1 MLASKLS
8 LLMPTPKFS
17 YLKTFLLG
25 LGFFGVSVIWGI
37 YNAFVPLFLENKFGL
52 SPVWIGFF
60 LTLDNVAALF
70 VQPPVGTWSDRLR
83 TPIGRRM
90 PFILVGAP
98 ISALAFGVIPVA
110 AVLPLFVACTST
122 LMLSMSLWRTPV
134 VALMPDI
141 TPSKYRSQANSI
153 ITLMGGLGAIA
164 AYLGGGQ
171 LFKINAAYPFWLGSA
186 LVIVASAL
194 LLIFIREPKIVEE
207 PEAQPDLI
215 ESVKLLFKE
224 REKSALYFL
233 LALFCW
239 TVGYTAIEAFWTLY
253 ATNHLRI
260 DGGDATRL
268 LGQHAVMIVIF
279 ALPCG
284 YLAAKIKRR
293 TLITGGLWLTAGLL
307 ATIHFLPIAT
317 LNTPLFT
324 LPILGVVP
332 IIGALLMVA
341 GISWAL
347 ITIHALPMIV
357 DMTTA
362 ARLGTYTGLYYLFS
376 TGAAIVG
383 PNING
388 WVVQLSGRNY
398 NTVLLFAPVWMII
411 ASVLLFKVKRGEV
424 EILNENLLSTKNTK
438 GA

>member
-1 MLASKLS
+1 MPASQ
-8 LLMPTPKFS
+8 FS

-37 YNAFVPLFLENKFGL
+37 YNAFVPVYLEEKFGL

-70 VQPPVGTWSDRLR
+70 IQPPVGTWSDKLR

-98 ISALAFGVIPVA
+98 ISALAFGLIPVA

-141 TPSKYRSQANSI
+141 TPSKYRSQANGI
-153 ITLMGGLGAIA
+153 ITLMGGLGAIF
-164 AYLGGGQ
+164 AYVGGGA
-171 LFKINAAYPFWLGSA
+171 LIKVNEAYPFWLGSA
-186 LVIVASAL
+186 LVLVASAL

-207 PEAQPDLI
+207 PEAQPDLV
-215 ESVKLLFKE
+215 ESVKLLFRE
-224 REKSALYFL
+224 REKSALFFL

-253 ATNHLRI
+253 AKNHL
-260 DGGDATRL
+260 GYSKGDAALL
-268 LGQHAVMIVIF
+268 LGQHAIIIVLF
-279 ALPCG
+279 AIPCG
-284 YLAAKIKRR
+284 YLAGKIKRR
-293 TLITGGLWLTAGLL
+293 SLIFGGLWMTAILL

-317 LNTPLFT
+317 LTKPLFT
-324 LPILGVVP
+324 LPVLGVVP
-332 IIGALLMVA
+332 ILGVLLMAA

-376 TGAAIVG
+376 TAAAIAG

-388 WVVQLSGRNY
+388 WVVQLSGKNY
-398 NTVLLFAPVWMII
+398 NTVLLFAPVWMIA
-411 ASVLLFKVKRGEV
+411 ASVLLLRVKRGEV
-424 EILNENLLSTKNTK
+424 EERIKAE
-438 GA
+438 G

>member
-1 MLASKLS
+1 
-8 LLMPTPKFS
+8 MPTPQFS

-25 LGFFGVSVIWGI
+25 FGFFGVSVIWGL
-37 YNAFVPLFLENKFGL
+37 YNAFVPIFLEKKFGL

-60 LTLDNVAALF
+60 LTLDNIAALV
-70 VQPPVGTWSDRLR
+70 VQPPVGTWSDKLR

-98 ISALAFGVIPVA
+98 LSALAFGVIPIA

-122 LMLSMSLWRTPV
+122 LMLSMALWRTPV

-153 ITLMGGLGAIA
+153 ITLMGGLGAIF
-164 AYLGGGQ
+164 AYLGGAA

-186 LVIVASAL
+186 LVLGASAM
-194 LLIFIREPKIVEE
+194 LLIFIREPKTIEA
-207 PEAQPDLI
+207 PEAEPGMI
-215 ESVKLLFKE
+215 ESLKLLFRE
-224 REKSALYFL
+224 REKSALLFL
-233 LALFCW
+233 LALLAW
-239 TVGYTAIEAFWTLY
+239 TIGYTAIEAFWTLY
-253 ATNHLRI
+253 ATNHLRVSES
-260 DGGDATRL
+260 DATRL

-284 YLAAKIKRR
+284 YLAGFVKRR
-293 TLITGGLWLTAGLL
+293 TLIISGLWLTAALL
-307 ATIHFLPIAT
+307 TAMHFLPVET
-317 LNTPLFT
+317 LKIPLFT
-324 LPILGVVP
+324 VPILGVVP
-332 IIGALLMVA
+332 VVGALLMVA

-376 TGAAIVG
+376 TGAAILG

-388 WVVQLSGRNY
+388 WIVQLNGRDY
-398 NTVLLFAPVWMII
+398 NTVLLFAPIWMLG
-411 ASVLLFKVKRGEV
+411 ASALLWFVKRGEV
-424 EILNENLLSTKNTK
+424 ENNEIQASADLMTERLLPE
-438 GA
+438 

>member
-1 MLASKLS
+1 
-8 LLMPTPKFS
+8 MPTAQFS

-37 YNAFVPLFLENKFGL
+37 YNAFVPLYLEEKFGL

-60 LTLDNVAALF
+60 LTLDNLAALF
-70 VQPPVGTWSDRLR
+70 IQPPVGAWSDKLR

-98 ISALAFGVIPVA
+98 ISALAFGIIPIA

-141 TPSKYRSQANSI
+141 TPSKYRSQANGI
-153 ITLMGGLGAIA
+153 ITLMGGLGAIF
-164 AYLGGGQ
+164 AYVGGGA
-171 LFKINAAYPFWLGSA
+171 LIKVNEAYPFWLGSA
-186 LVIVASAL
+186 LVLVAAAL

-215 ESVKLLFKE
+215 ESVKLLFRE
-224 REKSALYFL
+224 REKSALFLL

-253 ATNHLRI
+253 AKNHL
-260 DGGDATRL
+260 GYSKGDAALL
-268 LGQHAVMIVIF
+268 LGQHAIIIVLF
-279 ALPCG
+279 AIPCG
-284 YLAAKIKRR
+284 YLASFVKRR
-293 TLITGGLWLTAGLL
+293 TLIFGGLWLTAILL
-307 ATIHFLPIAT
+307 ATIHFLPPST
-317 LNTPLFT
+317 LTTPLFT

-332 IIGALLMVA
+332 ILGALLMAA
-341 GISWAL
+341 GVSWAL

-376 TGAAIVG
+376 TGAAIAG

-388 WVVQLSGRNY
+388 WAVQLSGKNY
-398 NTVLLFAPVWMII
+398 NTVLLFAPVWMIV
-411 ASVLLFKVKRGEV
+411 ASVLLLKVKRGEV
-424 EILNENLLSTKNTK
+424 EEKAENVGWS
-438 GA
+438 ASE

>member
-1 MLASKLS
+1 MSN
-8 LLMPTPKFS
+8 PQFS

-37 YNAFVPLFLENKFGL
+37 YNAFVPLFLEQKFHL
-52 SPVWIGFF
+52 SPGWIGFF
-60 LTLDNVAALF
+60 LTLDNIAALL
-70 VQPPVGTWSDRLR
+70 VQPPVGTWSDKLR
-83 TPIGRRM
+83 TPLGRRM

-98 ISALAFGVIPVA
+98 LSALAFGFIPLA

-122 LMLSMSLWRTPV
+122 LMLSMALWRTPV

-153 ITLMGGLGAIA
+153 ITLMGGLGAIF
-164 AYLGGGQ
+164 AYLGGAA

-186 LVIVASAL
+186 LVLVASAL
-194 LLIFIREPKIVEE
+194 LLLFIREPKNIES
-207 PEAQPDLI
+207 PEAQPGMIDSLI
-215 ESVKLLFKE
+215 LLFQG
-224 REKSALYFL
+224 RDKSALLFL
-233 LALFCW
+233 LALLSW
-239 TVGYTAIEAFWTLY
+239 TIGYTAIEAFWTLY
-253 ATNHLRI
+253 ATNHLRVTAA
-260 DGGDATRL
+260 DATRL

-284 YLAAKIKRR
+284 YLASFLKRR
-293 TLITGGLWLTAGLL
+293 TLIISGLWLTAALL
-307 ATIHFLPIAT
+307 SAMHFLPIET
-317 LNTPLFT
+317 LKIPLFSV
-324 LPILGVVP
+324 PILGVVP

-376 TGAAIVG
+376 TGAAILG

-388 WVVQLSGRNY
+388 WIVQLNGRDY
-398 NTVLLFAPVWMII
+398 NTVLLFAPIWMII
-411 ASVLLFKVKRGEV
+411 ASALLWFVKRGEV
-424 EILNENLLSTKNTK
+424 ES
-438 GA
+438 AV

>member
-1 MLASKLS
+1 MS
-8 LLMPTPKFS
+8 TPHFS

-37 YNAFVPLFLENKFGL
+37 YNAFVPVYLEEKFGL
-52 SPVWIGFF
+52 SPIWIGFF
-60 LTLDNVAALF
+60 LTLDNLAALF
-70 VQPPVGTWSDRLR
+70 IQPPVGSWSDKLR

-98 ISALAFGVIPVA
+98 ISALAFGIIPLA

-141 TPSKYRSQANSI
+141 TPSKYRSQANGI
-153 ITLMGGLGAIA
+153 ITLMGGLGAIF
-164 AYLGGGQ
+164 AYIGGGQ
-171 LFKINAAYPFWLGSA
+171 LVKINEAYPFWLGSA
-186 LVIVASAL
+186 LVIIAAAL
-194 LLIFIREPKIVEE
+194 LLIFIREPKIGAE

-215 ESVKLLFKE
+215 ESVKQLFQE
-224 REKSALYFL
+224 REKSALWFL

-253 ATNHLRI
+253 ARNHL
-260 DGGDATRL
+260 GYSKGDAALL
-268 LGQHAVMIVIF
+268 LGQHAIIIVIF
-279 ALPCG
+279 AIPCG
-284 YLAAKIKRR
+284 YLAGFFKRR
-293 TLITGGLWLTAGLL
+293 TLITGGLWLTAALL
-307 ATIHFLPIAT
+307 ATIHWLPVAT
-317 LNTPLFT
+317 LTTPLFT

-332 IIGALLMVA
+332 ILGALLMAA
-341 GISWAL
+341 GLSWAL

-357 DMTTA
+357 DMTTV
-362 ARLGTYTGLYYLFS
+362 ARVGTYTGLYYLFS
-376 TGAAIVG
+376 TGAAIAG

-388 WVVQLSGRNY
+388 WVVQLSGKNY

-411 ASVLLFKVKRGEV
+411 ASVLLLKVKRGEV
-424 EILNENLLSTKNTK
+424 ESAEKNV
-438 GA
+438 

>member
-1 MLASKLS
+1 
-8 LLMPTPKFS
+8 MPAPQFS

-37 YNAFVPLFLENKFGL
+37 YNAFVPVYLEEKFGL

-70 VQPPVGTWSDRLR
+70 IQPPVGSWSDKLR

-98 ISALAFGVIPVA
+98 ISALAFGIIPVA

-141 TPSKYRSQANSI
+141 TPSKYRSQANGI
-153 ITLMGGLGAIA
+153 ITLMGGLGAIF
-164 AYLGGGQ
+164 AYIGGGQ
-171 LFKINAAYPFWLGSA
+171 LVKINEAYPFWLGSA
-186 LVIVASAL
+186 LVLVAAAL

-215 ESVKLLFKE
+215 QSVRQLFAE
-224 REKSALYFL
+224 REKSALFFL

-253 ATNHLRI
+253 ARNHL
-260 DGGDATRL
+260 GYSKGDAALL
-268 LGQHAVMIVIF
+268 LGQHAIIIVIF
-279 ALPCG
+279 AIPCG
-284 YLAAKIKRR
+284 YLAGKIKRR
-293 TLITGGLWLTAGLL
+293 TLITGGLWLTAILL
-307 ATIHFLPIAT
+307 ATIHFLPIQT
-317 LNTPLFT
+317 LTTPLFT
-324 LPILGVVP
+324 LPVLGVVP
-332 IIGALLMVA
+332 ILGVLLMAA
-341 GISWAL
+341 GVSWAL

-357 DMTTA
+357 DMTTV
-362 ARLGTYTGLYYLFS
+362 ARVGTYTGLYYLFS
-376 TGAAIVG
+376 TAAAIAG

-398 NTVLLFAPVWMII
+398 NTVLLFAPVWMIV
-411 ASVLLFKVKRGEV
+411 ASVFLLKVKRGEV
-424 EILNENLLSTKNTK
+424 ESAEKII
-438 GA
+438 